1 MLTHPS
7 LDREPG
13 HRRQATV
20 KLTGDRPLSLARPV
34 RHAVWPQRR
43 FLPRSRWQV
52 GPQRRRHPHAPRR
65 PRPPSLM
72 GRRWAVRTPARA
84 RARGGPKALSPAQE
98 RRNPFSFSF
107 STLFPFLN
115 SVLNILCTKDYQKGF
130 PRSHTIMMLENDTL

>member
-13 HRRQATV
+13 HRRQAAV

-52 GPQRRRHPHAPRR
+52 GPQRRRSPHAPRC
-65 PRPPSLM
+65 PPSLM
-72 GRRWAVRTPARA
+72 GRRWAVSTPARA
-84 RARGGPKALSPAQE
+84 LAPGVGQKPCPQPRKGEILFLFLFP
-98 RRNPFSFSF
+98 PFS
-107 STLFPFLN
+107 LFLN
-115 SVLNILCTKDYQKGF
+115 SVLNILCTKNYQKGF
-130 PRSHTIMMLENDTL
+130 PRSHTTMILENDTL

>member
-7 LDREPG
+7 LNREPG
-13 HRRQATV
+13 DRRQAAV

-34 RHAVWPQRR
+34 RHAIWPQRR

-52 GPQRRRHPHAPRR
+52 GPQRRRPPHAPRR
-65 PRPPSLM
+65 PPPLAHGPPL
-72 GRRWAVRTPARA
+72 GRKHSRARA

-107 STLFPFLN
+107 STLFPFFKIVF
-115 SVLNILCTKDYQKGF
+115 SIFYAPKIIKKDFQG
-130 PRSHTIMMLENDTL
+130 HIQQ